1 MHYISSFHLCKWKT
15 DGTSK
20 AYSILLDIFF
30 SLQWICVFKK
40 MRAFDLES
48 CSNMISQFATLIQW
62 MEEKLQMEAS
72 GSRPR
77 REASSFSFSSLSA
90 SLLLL
95 LLLLLLCLSSILL
108 CCALV
113 LGQKQGGQPPVYC
126 CQLLAPQCQPWHTG
140 ETIRTRKTRNAQD
153 IAEEKIQHIL
163 VYGFQI
169 VKDSIAKATLGCLRN
184 LLYNH

>member
-1 MHYISSFHLCKWKT
+1 M
-15 DGTSK
+15 SK
-20 AYSILLDIFF
+20 AYSIILDITF
-30 SLQWICVFKK
+30 SLRWIRVLKK
-40 MRAFDLES
+40 MRAFDLDS
-48 CSNMISQFATLIQW
+48 CSNMISQFATLMKWI
-62 MEEKLQMEAS
+62 EEKLQMEAS
-72 GSRPR
+72 GSRLR
-77 REASSFSFSSLSA
+77 REASFSSFSSLSA

-113 LGQKQGGQPPVYC
+113 LGQKQGGHSPVYC

-153 IAEEKIQHIL
+153 IAKEKIQHIL

-169 VKDSIAKATLGCLRN
+169 VKDWIATVTLGCLRN
-184 LLYNH
+184 LIYNH

>member
-1 MHYISSFHLCKWKT
+1 MYE
-15 DGTSK
+15 
-20 AYSILLDIFF
+20 ANSIVLDIIFF
-30 SLQWICVFKK
+30 PAVICVLKK

-77 REASSFSFSSLSA
+77 REASFSSLSSLSASSSSFSSLSA

-153 IAEEKIQHIL
+153 IAE
-163 VYGFQI
+163 
-169 VKDSIAKATLGCLRN
+169 
-184 LLYNH
+184 